1 MTDHPPILSVMRR
14 LGLEPDPWQ
23 LDVVEGNHRRLLL
36 NCARQAGK
44 STAVAVL
51 SMLFANLMNVFLRV
65 VPSMLAHNQGDSLRV
80 FDFPAPFFQF
90 LSGVSLV
97 LFLGSSP

>member
-1 MTDHPPILSVMRR
+1 MAVSGRPALSQPQGTHLAVVPRTPIAPR
-14 LGLEPDPWQ
+14 LEA
-23 LDVVEGNHRRLLL
+23 LDACR
-36 NCARQAGK
+36 
-44 STAVAVL
+44 AVAVL